1 MKHTFTILTALLLA
15 PLVVFASPRLK
26 WIRSLIIPCLVASF
40 LAIPAVAAA
49 EDLTQWKPLPVT
61 WKPAA
66 VTAETMTIQNNGSW
80 AYLIAPGEYSNVD
93 VSAMVTIDS
102 AATQFG
108 FFGSSWSAW
117 PDSAFG
123 DQGFEASL
131 LLRADEKG
139 SRGYRVQVSHKYQ
152 HVALVRFPDGGYL
165 RSVPC
170 EVKVNTPIKLR
181 AIAAGGVLRVS
192 VDGKELIHYV
202 DRLEPVI
209 AAGRVA
215 LGVSSNA
222 KVTIT
227 EPRITAVEAES
238 APAKQPHVVRLSARS
253 WLGGRTWVFDG
264 DEPILELH
272 DVEDPS
278 CFAKLK
284 PGYKPQL
291 TFDSHWGLENQGA
304 FPEAASKWTSPSVSG
319 GGETLK
325 ATWSARSIKDRFT
338 TNSTMTVAFDPHR
351 GTYTYGIESE
361 LEVLPGEP
369 FHFRYGFDFEH
380 HTPLDPFNWQYLV
393 ARKRGGELYH
403 RPVTPNDPGPQYDLE
418 MYHGQRVWFGRHSG
432 DLQVAPAIEY
442 ETDPSWNELK
452 QADGKTS
459 TRQCN
464 TAVCAAFYD
473 TGVAFGNETAKPG
486 TKVRVKYRYTG
497 YPAAEAESLFK
508 SSKIYS
514 TPTLD
519 PNHHYIFADEWPKLT
534 FSQFVPLSQTWQYGR
549 TPFMT
554 GHNQRPTYELEKDC
568 GAGSGFAMKLGPAS
582 FGKAALSKSGSL
594 AKGRYVVTALV
605 KADNTLGPGG
615 RIELEATQAK
625 TNKVLATAKHFVGNG
640 SFDWKKIGFVF
651 DVPEDAG
658 TLSVAFGNAGTGE
671 TLVTDVEFRRLND
684 GEAIP
689 AGIATKPNDKA
700 PAFADAP
707 SGAIAD
713 FRMLEGKGHH
723 VLNHAGDTHLDLS
736 NLGWVV
742 DENRSA
748 LQFADNTTGR
758 KDYRPDSHVGMD
770 IFGHRQDFNY
780 LSSYKAYEKYHT
792 VPFAMSFGGSVI
804 LGAERYYLHDNY
816 YRGLMGRTLIFDRT
830 LAPAE
835 IAALAKDQLLP
846 ANVSAV
852 KGTSLAAWI
861 KPAAHMGKAE
871 HGAAGDIIGYG
882 NRRFILSLHGGDE
895 RPLEA
900 PYQLV
905 ARLNVNDRIAAARNL
920 EADRWYH
927 VAMTAEP
934 ESGQRRVRLFVNGQ
948 QVAEDITK
956 KWSGE

>member
-1 MKHTFTILTALLLA
+1 MRMLNRFDDL
-15 PLVVFASPRLK
+15 R
-26 WIRSLIIPCLVASF
+26 F
-40 LAIPAVAAA
+40 LAITLALLWSGLLSAA
-49 EDLTQWKPLPVT
+49 EDLTQWQTLPTT
-61 WKPAA
+61 WNPAA
-66 VTAETMTIQNNGSW
+66 VAAEKATLQNGGGW
-80 AYLIAPGEYSNVD
+80 TYLVAPGEHSNAE
-93 VSAMVTIDS
+93 VSATVTIDS

-117 PDSAFG
+117 PDSTFG

-131 LLRADEKG
+131 LLRADDTG
-139 SRGYRVQVSHKYQ
+139 SHGYRVQVSHKYQ
-152 HVALVRFPDGGYL
+152 NVALVRFPDGGYL

-170 EVKVNTPIKLR
+170 EVKVNTAIKLR
-181 AIAAGGVLRVS
+181 AKVAGGVLRVS

-202 DRLEPVI
+202 DRLEPAI
-209 AAGRVA
+209 ATGRIA

-227 EPRITAVEAES
+227 EPKVTAVEAES
-238 APAKQPHVVRLSARS
+238 TPAPRPHVVRLSARS

-264 DEPILELH
+264 DEPFLELH
-272 DVEDPS
+272 SMEDPS

-304 FPEAASKWTSPSVSG
+304 FPDAASKWTAPVVNG

-325 ATWSARSIKDRFT
+325 ATWSARSVKDRFV
-338 TNSTMTVAFDPHR
+338 TNSTMTVGFDPHR

-393 ARKRGGELYH
+393 ARKRDGELYH

-418 MYHGQRVWFGRHSG
+418 MYRGQRVWYGRHNG
-432 DLQVAPAIEY
+432 DLQVAPVVEY

-473 TGVAFGNETAKPG
+473 TGVAFVPETAKPG

-514 TPTLD
+514 SATLD

-534 FSQFVPLSQTWQYGR
+534 FSQFVPLSQTWQLGR
-549 TPFMT
+549 SPFMT
-554 GHNQRPTYELEKDC
+554 GHNQRPTYELEKNC
-568 GAGSGFAMKLGPAS
+568 GGGSGFAMKLGPAS
-582 FGKAALSKSGSL
+582 FGKAALPKAGPL

-605 KADNTLGPGG
+605 KSVNTFGPGG

-640 SFDWKKIGFVF
+640 TFDWQKQGFVF
-651 DVPEDAG
+651 DLSEDTGAVA
-658 TLSVAFGNAGTGE
+658 VAFGNEGTGE
-671 TLVTDVEFRRLND
+671 FLVTDVEFRKLAD
-684 GEAIP
+684 GESPPVGVLAK
-689 AGIATKPNDKA
+689 ANDQSATMP
-700 PAFADAP
+700 PVP

-713 FRMLEGKGHH
+713 FHMLEGRGYH
-723 VLNHAGDTHLDLS
+723 VLNHAGGAHLDLA
-736 NLGWVV
+736 NLSWVV
-742 DENRSA
+742 DEGRPA
-748 LQFADNTTGR
+748 LRFAENATGR
-758 KDYRPDSHVGMD
+758 KDFHPASYIGMH
-770 IFGHRQDFNY
+770 IFGNAQDFNY
-780 LSSYKAYEKYHT
+780 LSSYKGYEKHQT
-792 VPFAMSFGGSVI
+792 VPFAMGGGGSIV
-804 LGAERYYLHDNY
+804 LGCERYYLHSAY
-816 YRGLMGRTLIFDRT
+816 YRGLIGHTLLLRRTLSADEMA
-830 LAPAE
+830 L
-835 IAALAKDQLLP
+835 LAKDRLLP
-846 ANVSAV
+846 VVEVPADSTGV
-852 KGTSLAAWI
+852 TIAAWI
-861 KPAAHMGKAE
+861 KPAPQLGNNTHPG
-871 HGAAGDIIGYG
+871 GGDIIGYG
-882 NRRFILSLHGGDE
+882 NRRYILKLEGTGDRGE
-895 RPLEA
+895 NA
-900 PYQLV
+900 PYRLA
-905 ARLNVNDRIAAARNL
+905 ARLNVNDGLATEPVL
-920 EADRWYH
+920 EAGHWYH
-927 VAMTAEP
+927 VALTT
-934 ESGQRRVRLFVNGQ
+934 SLQNSQRRMRLFIDGQ

-956 KWSGE
+956 KWSE

>member
-1 MKHTFTILTALLLA
+1 MRMLNRFDDL
-15 PLVVFASPRLK
+15 R
-26 WIRSLIIPCLVASF
+26 F
-40 LAIPAVAAA
+40 LAITLALLWSGLLSAA
-49 EDLTQWKPLPVT
+49 EDLTQWQTLPTT

-66 VTAETMTIQNNGSW
+66 VAAEKATLQNGGGW
-80 AYLIAPGEYSNVD
+80 TYLVAPGEHSNAE
-93 VSAMVTIDS
+93 VSATVTIDS

-117 PDSAFG
+117 PDSTFG

-131 LLRADEKG
+131 LLRADDTG
-139 SRGYRVQVSHKYQ
+139 SHGYRVQVSHKYQ
-152 HVALVRFPDGGYL
+152 NVALVRFPDGGYL

-170 EVKVNTPIKLR
+170 EVKVNTAIKLR
-181 AIAAGGVLRVS
+181 AKVAGGVLRVS

-202 DRLEPVI
+202 DRLEPAI
-209 AAGRVA
+209 ATGRIA

-227 EPRITAVEAES
+227 EPKVTAVEAES
-238 APAKQPHVVRLSARS
+238 TPAPRPHVVRLSARS
-253 WLGGRTWVFDG
+253 WLGGRTWAFDG
-264 DEPILELH
+264 DEPFLELH
-272 DVEDPS
+272 SMEDPS

-304 FPEAASKWTSPSVSG
+304 FPDAASKWTAPVVNG

-325 ATWSARSIKDRFT
+325 ATWSARSVKDRFV
-338 TNSTMTVAFDPHR
+338 TNSTMTVGFDPHR

-393 ARKRGGELYH
+393 ARKRDGELYH

-418 MYHGQRVWFGRHSG
+418 MYRGQRVWYGRHNG
-432 DLQVAPAIEY
+432 DLQVAPVVEY

-473 TGVAFGNETAKPG
+473 TGVAFVPETAKPG

-514 TPTLD
+514 SATLD

-534 FSQFVPLSQTWQYGR
+534 FSQFVPLSQTWQLGR
-549 TPFMT
+549 SPFMT
-554 GHNQRPTYELEKDC
+554 GHNQRPTYELEKNC
-568 GAGSGFAMKLGPAS
+568 GGGSGFAMKLGPAS
-582 FGKAALSKSGSL
+582 FGKAALPKAGPL

-605 KADNTLGPGG
+605 KSVNTFGPGG

-640 SFDWKKIGFVF
+640 TFDWQKQGFVF
-651 DVPEDAG
+651 DLSEDAG
-658 TLSVAFGNAGTGE
+658 AVAVAFGNEGTGE
-671 TLVTDVEFRRLND
+671 FLVTDVEFRKLAD
-684 GEAIP
+684 GESPPVGVLAK
-689 AGIATKPNDKA
+689 ANDQSATMP
-700 PAFADAP
+700 PVP

-713 FRMLEGKGHH
+713 FHMLEGRGYH
-723 VLNHAGDTHLDLS
+723 VLNHAGGAHLDLA
-736 NLGWVV
+736 NLSWVV
-742 DENRSA
+742 DEGRPA
-748 LQFADNTTGR
+748 LRFAENATGR
-758 KDYRPDSHVGMD
+758 KDFHPASYIGMH
-770 IFGHRQDFNY
+770 IFGNAQDFNY
-780 LSSYKAYEKYHT
+780 LSSYKGYEKHQT
-792 VPFAMSFGGSVI
+792 VPFAMGGGGSIV
-804 LGAERYYLHDNY
+804 LGCERYYLHSAY
-816 YRGLMGRTLIFDRT
+816 YRGLIGHTLLLRRTLSADEMA
-830 LAPAE
+830 L
-835 IAALAKDQLLP
+835 LAKDRLLP
-846 ANVSAV
+846 VVEVPADSTGV
-852 KGTSLAAWI
+852 TIAAWI
-861 KPAAHMGKAE
+861 KPAPQLGNNTHPG
-871 HGAAGDIIGYG
+871 GGDIIGYG
-882 NRRFILSLHGGDE
+882 NRRYILKLEGTGDRGE
-895 RPLEA
+895 NA
-900 PYQLV
+900 PYRLA
-905 ARLNVNDRIAAARNL
+905 ARLNVNDGLATEPVL
-920 EADRWYH
+920 EAGHWYH
-927 VAMTAEP
+927 VALTT
-934 ESGQRRVRLFVNGQ
+934 SLQNSQRRMRLFIDGQ

-956 KWSGE
+956 KWSE